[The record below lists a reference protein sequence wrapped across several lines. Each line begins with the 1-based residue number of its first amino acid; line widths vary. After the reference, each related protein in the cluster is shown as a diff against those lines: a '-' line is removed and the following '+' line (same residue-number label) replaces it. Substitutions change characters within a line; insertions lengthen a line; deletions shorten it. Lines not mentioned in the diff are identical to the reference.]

1 LLCLVVSGLAL
12 AQAPRVGLV
21 ELYGVRKVSG
31 ERIRNAIGVAEGD
44 PLPASKTEIEERLQ
58 KVPGVVLARVE
69 AVCCAGDQAVLYV
82 GIEEREAPH
91 VEFRPPPHG
100 NVSLPEA
107 VAVTYH
113 DFVAY
118 FGPVARS
125 GDPSGPAAE
134 SYRESF
140 EHLATEHLD
149 GLHQVLR
156 ESDDAEQRAIAAYVL
171 GRAPVL
177 PAVVDDLQY
186 AMRDDDQT
194 VRANA
199 MRALQAM
206 APIAA
211 RDPDLEVR
219 VELTW
224 FIELLNSLVW
234 DDRYQAAAALAK
246 LTESRDP
253 GTLDHLRERALP
265 ALVEMARWKTPAHA
279 RPAFVLVGRLA
290 GLSEKDI
297 EAAWTRGDREPVIG
311 KALRAN

>member
-1 LLCLVVSGLAL
+1 MFCLVVSGLAL

-58 KVPGVVLARVE
+58 RVPGVVLARVE
-69 AVCCAGDQAVLYV
+69 AVCCAGEQAILYV
-82 GIEEREAPH
+82 GIEERDAPH
-91 VEFRPPPHG
+91 PEIRQPPQG

-140 EHLATEHLD
+140 EHLAKEHLD
-149 GLHQVLR
+149 GLHRVLR
-156 ESDDAEQRAIAAYVL
+156 ESDEAGQRAIAAYVL
-171 GRAPVL
+171 GRAPFL
-177 PAVVDDLQY
+177 PAVVNDLQY
-186 AMRDDDQT
+186 AMLDDDRT
-194 VRANA
+194 VRSNA
-199 MRALQAM
+199 MRSLQALASR
-206 APIAA
+206 AP
-211 RDPDLEVR
+211 RDPDLDVR
-219 VELTW
+219 IELTW
-224 FIELLNSLVW
+224 FVELLNSLTW
-234 DDRYQAAAALAK
+234 EDRYQAATALAK

-253 GTLDHLRERALP
+253 GTLEHLRERALP

-279 RPAFVLVGRLA
+279 HPAFVLVGRLGGA
-290 GLSEKDI
+290 SEEDI
-297 EAAWTRGDREPVIG
+297 EAAWARGDREPVIR
-311 KALRAN
+311 KALR